1 MNEKPQSTRD
11 KKKKAMKSGEN
22 ISTSTYVP
30 NI

>member
-11 KKKKAMKSGEN
+11 KKKTMKSGEN